1 MKREFLKC
9 NFQNRFTLIEL
20 LVVIAIIAILA
31 AMLLPALSAARSR
44 AKAANCAAN
53 FSQLG
58 KVLSFYINDN
68 NGYFMWIPS
77 ASNPATTLAS
87 YGSWWRCGP
96 SYSPLTGYMQ
106 ELGNAKYSDTYLGGL
121 LRKPDGKHYA
131 GPFLCPE
138 ISGSNL
144 DYSTD
149 TSDDEALK
157 NVNMPNTKVE
167 SGKGSLFFSISF
179 NARMTSNTIG
189 SPTDYTG
196 AKSFPVLW
204 GRITDPTVFLV
215 AADGSGDTAV
225 TDYRCASVTGSN
237 ASRRIPARH
246 GGGANFLYGDFHV
259 DFLAFS
265 AFPDTNK
272 CAKVHWAGPVWHAY
286 SDKPLYAN

>member
-1 MKREFLKC
+1 MNILKEHDLNRDTVQSKKFALIELLEKRSHKLKC
-9 NFQNRFTLIEL
+9 GYPACRQGKACFTLIEL

-68 NGYFMWIPS
+68 NGYFLWIPS
-77 ASNPATTLAS
+77 AKNPTTTLAS

-179 NARMTSNTIG
+179 N
-189 SPTDYTG
+189 
-196 AKSFPVLW
+196 
-204 GRITDPTVFLV
+204 
-215 AADGSGDTAV
+215 
-225 TDYRCASVTGSN
+225 
-237 ASRRIPARH
+237 
-246 GGGANFLYGDFHV
+246 
-259 DFLAFS
+259 
-265 AFPDTNK
+265 
-272 CAKVHWAGPVWHAY
+272 
-286 SDKPLYAN
+286 